1 MQDLE
6 KYFYESVK
14 SIKKSDKGEVIYF
27 WLNPKDK
34 ENVSLIAN
42 KGNDQGNFEKKSNH
56 GSSGLVGPA
65 KKNMKK
71 VEGSGGS
78 GGDLMKNFKSVISKF
93 ESKLKTIHTKLKVVG
108 MGESQE
114 HHK

>member
-14 SIKKSDKGEVIYF
+14 SIKRSEKGEVIYF

-34 ENVSLIAN
+34 ENISLIAN
-42 KGNDQGNFEKKSNH
+42 KGKGSDYGNFEKKSNY
-56 GSSGLVGPA
+56 GSSGLVVPGN
-65 KKNMKK
+65 KNLKK
-71 VEGSGGS
+71 VESG
-78 GGDLMKNFKSVISKF
+78 GGDLMKNFKSVISNF

-114 HHK
+114 HHN